1 MSNFILVVDD
11 DHLVRIQIRGLLES
25 EGYEVGEAGNDQ
37 EALAKYTHL
46 QPDLVLL
53 DMTIAGMDGVTC
65 CQRLRNL
72 PGGENIPILIITKF
86 NDPVSVERGFAAGA
100 TDYIIKPIQGFI
112 LRQRVRR
119 LLEANCAIKELRQQT
134 EQAQTQE
141 VQLRMALSAANMGIW
156 EWNITTQ
163 KVTWSDNK
171 EAMFGLEKGSF
182 DGTYETFINCI
193 HPEDRQFVSHSIHQA
208 VDGAGEYDIEF
219 RAVMPD
225 GSIRW
230 MVSKGKVFLDCAGVA
245 VKMSGIDMDITSRKQ
260 AELALRESE
269 ERWHLALRGN
279 NDGIWDWNVKTNE
292 VFFSTRWKEMLGYE
306 EHEIKNHVDEWAKRT
321 HPDDLDWVMEVIQD
335 HFHGKTP
342 YYISEH
348 RVLCKDGSYK
358 WILDRGQALWDE
370 NGNVVRMTGSHTD
383 ITERKLAEEELH
395 RQNLRSQLF
404 ANVTLKIRQSLQID
418 QILQTSVTEVQKL
431 LQADRVVIVK
441 LRPDGVIAVAESVV
455 AGFPVVMGKHIVDKC
470 FDSNYTEIYG
480 QGRIR
485 AINDIYQANIQ
496 PCHIELLERFAVKAN
511 LAVPIMRQNRL
522 WGLLI
527 AHQCTHPR
535 QWDKWETELL
545 QQLADQVGVAL
556 RQAKL
561 LEKETQQR
569 QELARSNQ
577 ELQQF
582 AFIASHD
589 LQEPLRKI
597 KTFGSRL
604 KVTCNDALTPQGKDY
619 LERMQNAA
627 SRMQTLIEDLLTLSR
642 VTSRGEP
649 FVPVNLTQIAQEV
662 ISDLEI
668 RIQQTGGIVEVE
680 DLPTI
685 VADPLQMRQLLQN
698 LIGNAL
704 KFHRPETPPIVKIY
718 SQDAQFQSNQFLGS
732 EYCQLVVEDNGIGFE
747 QKYLERIFN
756 VFQRLHGRSQY
767 EGTGIGL
774 AICKKIV
781 ERHCGTI
788 TASSQPGQGS
798 DFIITLPI
806 HLY

>member
-1 MSNFILVVDD
+1 MSNFILLVDD
-11 DHLVRIQIRGLLES
+11 DHLVRMQIRGLLEP
-25 EGYEVGEAGNDQ
+25 EGYEVGEAENGQ

-112 LRQRVRR
+112 LRQRVGR
-119 LLEANCAIKELRQQT
+119 LLEANCAIEELRQQT

-156 EWNITTQ
+156 EWNIITQ

-193 HPEDRQFVSHSIHQA
+193 HPEDRDFVSNSIRQA
-208 VDGAGEYDIEF
+208 VDGVGEYDIEF

-230 MVSKGKVFLDCAGVA
+230 MVTKGKVFLNSAGVA
-245 VKMSGIDMDITSRKQ
+245 VKMSGIDMDITNRKQ

-306 EHEIKNHVDEWAKRT
+306 EHEINNHVDEWAKHT
-321 HPDDLDWVMEVIQD
+321 HPDDIDWVMEVIQD
-335 HFHGKTP
+335 HFRGKTP

-348 RVLCKDGSYK
+348 RVLCKDGNYK

-370 NGNVVRMTGSHTD
+370 NGNVVRMIGSHTD

-395 RQNLRSQLF
+395 RQHLRSQLF
-404 ANVTLKIRQSLQID
+404 ANVTFKIRQSLQID
-418 QILQTSVTEVQKL
+418 RILQTSVTEVQKL

-455 AGFPVVMGKHIVDKC
+455 AGFPVVMGKHIIDKC
-470 FDSNYTEIYG
+470 FDSNYTELYG

-496 PCHIELLERFAVKAN
+496 PCHVELLEKFAVKAN

-527 AHQCTHPR
+527 AHQCTHSR
-535 QWDKWETELL
+535 HWDKWETELL

-556 RQAKL
+556 TQAKL

-597 KTFGSRL
+597 KTFGDRL
-604 KVTCNDALTPQGKDY
+604 KATCNDALTPQGKDY

-627 SRMQTLIEDLLTLSR
+627 SRMQILIEDLLTLSR

-649 FVPVNLTQIAQEV
+649 FVSVNLTQIAQEV

-668 RIQQTGGIVEVE
+668 RIQQTEGIVEVE

-732 EYCQLVVEDNGIGFE
+732 EYCQLIVEDNGIGFE

-756 VFQRLHGRSQY
+756 VFQRLHGRSKY

-788 TASSQPGQGS
+788 TARSQPGQGS

-806 HLY
+806 HWY